1 MATTTFKI
9 YTIEGIDYDAII
21 ALYRQ
26 FCEQGERKLDH
37 TKTNVSVYGFVEEQY
52 TQTRKPR
59 KPLMDNVR
67 IKNKAIYLVHTIAY
81 RQLTNREEGVEG
93 ASIQYSIMQSVLGND
108 VYELLKALEELC
120 YIKRYSS
127 YIIGK
132 SSRHYKVLGDI
143 ISTECSNYTIRKY
156 IDKTKKLLKE
166 AVLVRIAAPEFKELY
181 GENFAE
187 TYIKNLNKFKIKEE
201 IKLNDF
207 IEKQIASY
215 PNKETYYNFIKES
228 FKSDLKIYSIDNNNR
243 IYHIL
248 TSLERKL
255 KQFINIKYSIDCKN
269 SHPVLFNY
277 FIFNYKGIDVY
288 NSYLIS
294 SILYSID
301 SKTLLSENPYRYDI
315 EKLCNILINNYID
328 KSIIAKFTSDELL
341 YIYKTTK
348 GSFWD
353 DILREH
359 QGDGFDRA
367 EIKQKM
373 FAEVFYSKTKK
384 LSWMEFAREFE
395 AQYPTVYDLI
405 EQWKEPL
412 KNDTLKGILLDKK
425 RAVELGDMTL
435 MQNQET
441 ALPNFMMLMESEIF
455 REVLKS
461 LYRKRI
467 SAVHIHDAIVIPDAR
482 AMVDIEK
489 VESVMRDAYKQFGLH
504 PTFSVDVYGQ

>member
-1 MATTTFKI
+1 MAALTFKI
-9 YTIEGIDYDAII
+9 YTIEGVDYDAII

-26 FCEQGERKLDH
+26 FCERGERELDH

-59 KPLMDNVR
+59 KPLNDETK
-67 IKNKAIYLVHTIAY
+67 ILNKAIYLVHTIAY
-81 RQLTNREEGVEG
+81 RQLTNRTDSEG
-93 ASIQYSIMQSVLGND
+93 AYLQYSILQKVIGKD
-108 VYELLKALEELC
+108 VYELLRALEQLG
-120 YIKRYSS
+120 YIEVIPP

-132 SSRHYKVLGDI
+132 HSLRYKVNGDI
-143 ISTECSNYTIRKY
+143 ISSESCNYTIKKY
-156 IDKTKKLLKE
+156 IDKTKQLLKDAILE
-166 AVLVRIAAPEFKELY
+166 RLNSEQFKKEY
-181 GENFAE
+181 GDSFAN
-187 TYIKNLNKFKIKEE
+187 TYIKNLNLFKIKDITGFNRYIKNE
-201 IKLNDF
+201 ITTN
-207 IEKQIASY
+207 
-215 PNKETYYNFIKES
+215 PNKESYYNYLAES
-228 FKSDLKIYSIDNNNR
+228 FNSDLKIYRIDGNNR
-243 IYHIL
+243 IYHLL
-248 TSLERKL
+248 TSLEREL
-255 KQFINIKYSIDCKN
+255 KEFINIRYSIDCKN

-277 FIFNYKGIDVY
+277 FIFNYKGIDIY

-301 SKTLLSENPYRYDI
+301 SKTIFSISPPHYDI
-315 EKLCNILINNYID
+315 EKLCNILIDSNID
-328 KSIIAKFTSDELL
+328 KSIIAKLTPDELL

-348 GSFWD
+348 GIFWD

-359 QGDGFDRA
+359 QGEGLDRA

-384 LSWMEFAREFE
+384 LSWKVFAQEFK
-395 AQYPTVYDLI
+395 AQYPSVYYLI

-412 KNDTLKGILLDKK
+412 KNDTLKGILLDKN
-425 RAVELGDMTL
+425 RAVKLGEITL

-467 SAVHIHDAIVIPDAR
+467 SAVHIHDAIVLPKTRAEVDAN
-482 AMVDIEK
+482 K
-489 VESVMRDAYKQFGLH
+489 VEEVMRDAYKQFGLH
-504 PTFSVDVYGQ
+504 PTFSIDKYE